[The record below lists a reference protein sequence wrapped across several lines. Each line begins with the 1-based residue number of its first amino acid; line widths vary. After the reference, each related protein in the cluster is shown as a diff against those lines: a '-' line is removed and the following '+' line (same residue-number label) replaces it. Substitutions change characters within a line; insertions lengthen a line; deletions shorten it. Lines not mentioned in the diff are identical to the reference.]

1 MADLFQ
7 VIQDMQGQIGELRGQ
22 LQEQTNENTQLH
34 QQIGELR
41 NQAIPAAHT
50 PAPVHAP
57 TPTATQ
63 PPNRSTKTAK
73 PDLFYG
79 NRKKLQTFLSQLDLY
94 FFFNSRDFPT
104 DDKRI
109 IFAATYLRD
118 TTAQWFEP
126 YLRDRIEK
134 EPEARKKD
142 TKKVFSSYKHF
153 VTQIKQSFGDL
164 DEVNKARRAVI
175 NIHQKTSVAD
185 YTTEFQKAAAYLDD
199 WSDRALMDHYYRG
212 LKERVKDQLMTQD
225 DPKTLDKLI
234 KLAIKCDNRLFKRQ
248 SEKYKGNYGANTSR
262 PSRPRH
268 TQEGGDAIE
277 LDAAQRS
284 DKDNKREKRPRRQ

>member
-1 MADLFQ
+1 MNDVDINNNGPPQPTMADLF
-7 VIQDMQGQIGELRGQ
+7 
-22 LQEQTNENTQLH
+22 QEQTNENTQLH

-57 TPTATQ
+57 TPTAIQ
-63 PPNRSTKTAK
+63 SPDRSTKTAK

-104 DDKRI
+104 DDKK
-109 IFAATYLRD
+109 
-118 TTAQWFEP
+118 FEP
-126 YLRDRIEK
+126 YLRDRMEK
-134 EPEARKKD
+134 EPEARKEN

-164 DEVNKARRAVI
+164 NEVNKARRAVM

-199 WSDRALMDHYYRG
+199 
-212 LKERVKDQLMTQD
+212 
-225 DPKTLDKLI
+225 
-234 KLAIKCDNRLFKRQ
+234 
-248 SEKYKGNYGANTSR
+248 
-262 PSRPRH
+262 
-268 TQEGGDAIE
+268 
-277 LDAAQRS
+277 
-284 DKDNKREKRPRRQ
+284 